1 MNLLNV
7 ANGKWVR
14 VIGFQVGFG
23 AGHHQRARKFGFIRG
38 RDMRYHRR
46 VRGMG
51 AKRNKGLKNHL
62 AQLGFLPG
70 NTVRIIRRA
79 PLFGPLLVE
88 IEGREIVIGRG
99 IARQVLVKD
108 I

>member
-1 MNLLNV
+1 
-7 ANGKWVR
+7 
-14 VIGFQVGFG
+14 
-23 AGHHQRARKFGFIRG
+23 
-38 RDMRYHRR
+38 MRYHRR

-51 AKRNKGLKNHL
+51 AKKNKGLENHL

-79 PLFGPLLVE
+79 PLHGPLLVE

-99 IARQVLVKD
+99 IARQVLVEN